1 MLDPRLW
8 GLTDYQPKP
17 PSPDAALSDGEL
29 CRRASCSRC
38 GRQGLI
44 YRPFIRPG
52 SYRAFAICPGC
63 GHTDEF

>member
-17 PSPDAALSDGEL
+17 PTPQAGLLDEGV
-29 CRRASCSRC
+29 CQRSRC
-38 GRQGLI
+38 PHCGHEGLI
-44 YRPFIRPG
+44 YRPFVRPG
-52 SYRAFAICPGC
+52 SYRAFAVCPAC